1 MGLGDL
7 GKTTATHHPRT
18 AQLVQVCLRG
28 APASASACAQHTPK
42 LQGDFTLSDWGSLR
56 APALRQRQEPS
67 GEAPGGGR
75 SRLSNLKPGSG
86 AIPPGVQVPARLP
99 SR

>member
-1 MGLGDL
+1 MGLGEL
-7 GKTTATHHPRT
+7 GKTTVTHRPRT

-28 APASASACAQHTPK
+28 APAPASACAQHTPK
-42 LQGDFTLSDWGSLR
+42 LQGDFTLSDWDNLR
-56 APALRQRQEPS
+56 APALRQRQGPS
-67 GEAPGGGR
+67 GEVPGGGR

-86 AIPPGVQVPARLP
+86 AISPGVQMPTRPP